1 MNKYRF
7 LRLSFCFCFLGSLL
21 YSYINKQNDLTKLRL
36 EIPSLWSTLR
46 QKEQENIA
54 LGFLID
60 KIESPEH
67 LMHIAD
73 LPEYQYLQYPA
84 EDRVCII
91 PYESS

>member
-7 LRLSFCFCFLGSLL
+7 LRLFFCFCFLGGLL

-36 EIPSLWSTLR
+36 EIPSLWSKLR
-46 QKEQENIA
+46 QREQENIA

-67 LMHIAD
+67 LMYIAS
-73 LPEYQYLQYPA
+73 LPEYQYLQYPT
-84 EDRVCII
+84 EDSVCVVT
-91 PYESS
+91 YESS